1 MVKEIT
7 KIEKIDSSKIA
18 DYIVDDIDEI
28 IYVKIRNYLEK
39 YHKLLNE
46 GDIDDI
52 MENEAW
58 YNALLDDLIN
68 KMKC

>member
-18 DYIVDDIDEI
+18 DYIVDDINDAI
-28 IYVKIRNYLEK
+28 DYKIRNYLEK

-52 MENEAW
+52 MGNEAW

>member
-18 DYIVDDIDEI
+18 DYIVDDIDDEI
-28 IYVKIRNYLEK
+28 HYKTRNYLEK

-52 MENEAW
+52 MGNEAW

>member
-18 DYIVDDIDEI
+18 DYIVDDINDTI
-28 IYVKIRNYLEK
+28 DYKIRNYLEQ

-52 MENEAW
+52 MGDEEW
-58 YNALLDDLIN
+58 YNTLLEDLIN

>member
-7 KIEKIDSSKIA
+7 KIEKIDSSEIA
-18 DYIVDDIDEI
+18 DYIVDDINDI
-28 IYVKIRNYLEK
+28 IDYKIRNYLEQ

-52 MENEAW
+52 MGNEAW
-58 YNALLDDLIN
+58 YNALLEDLIN